1 MIDRDSWEAS
11 GNHVPEIVTATV
23 DDSGNVSLTMEME
36 NGDVIH
42 VGDRG
47 GMSAD
52 YLAELFA
59 DLGDD
64 CFEYLA
70 DVMYDEV
77 YA

>member
-1 MIDRDSWEAS
+1 MIDPDSWEAS
-11 GNHVPEIVTATV
+11 GEHVPEVVTVTV
-23 DDSGNVSLTMEME
+23 DDDGNCYVTLEME

-42 VGDRG
+42 VGDSG

-52 YLAELFA
+52 YLDDLFTA
-59 DLGDD
+59 YGDEMWE
-64 CFEYLA
+64 FLA